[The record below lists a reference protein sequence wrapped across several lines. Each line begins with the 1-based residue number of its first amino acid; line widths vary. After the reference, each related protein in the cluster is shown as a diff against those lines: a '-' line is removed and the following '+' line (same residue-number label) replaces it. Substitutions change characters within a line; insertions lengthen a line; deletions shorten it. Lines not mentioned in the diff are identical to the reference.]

1 MAGKKIAANK
11 MFRVK
16 LKKNHEECACGG
28 VHDIFGKYS
37 EEMLGIKRN
46 AIYHMRKSALKVGA
60 CLESSTAYIE
70 VIDWHHANKRFLGGI
85 APKEELVTITSDE
98 LAEVLSVK
106 VAPIWDEEDNV
117 WFVLNLF
124 KLRTDTSGSVIR
136 GLYNGCLVLGY
147 PYEFDHCF
155 TLRDV
160 ESMQERGLFVTD
172 TGMISLKITYNEG
185 KNIAENVARLAE
197 INKKVQKRH
206 EKRRKD
212 TKKDL

>member
-1 MAGKKIAANK
+1 MAGVAANK
-11 MFRVK
+11 IFRVK
-16 LKKNHEECACGG
+16 LKRTHEECACGG

-46 AIYHMRKSALKVGA
+46 AIYHMRKGSLKVGA

-70 VIDWHHANKRFLGGI
+70 VVDWHHANKRFIGGI

-98 LAEVLSVK
+98 LSEVLSVK
-106 VAPIWDEEDNV
+106 VAPIWDDEDNV

-124 KLRTDTSGSVIR
+124 KLRTNTAGSVIR
-136 GLYNGCLVLGY
+136 GMYNGCLMLGY

-172 TGMISLKITYNEG
+172 TGMILLKITYNTG
-185 KNIAENVARLAE
+185 KNIAESSSRLAE
-197 INKKVQKRH
+197 MNEKHSKRH
-206 EKRRKD
+206 EKRRKSS
-212 TKKDL
+212 KKDL